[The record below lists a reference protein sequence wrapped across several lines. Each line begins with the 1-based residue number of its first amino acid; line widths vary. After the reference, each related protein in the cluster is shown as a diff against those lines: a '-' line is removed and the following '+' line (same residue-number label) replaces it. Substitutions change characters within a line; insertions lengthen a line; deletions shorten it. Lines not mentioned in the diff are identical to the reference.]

1 MIYLQLAFTEG
12 NTFRGCLSVPK
23 TFSHSS
29 FDNGWL
35 KSQDTDIGRGIDL
48 SLRWFI
54 TEDLKHI
61 GDLRHDASLTTWMWM
76 SCPIDMTPFKSKW
89 EGTEIRIFKTL
100 EKIKAFNLRGNV
112 CNRNM

>member
-29 FDNGWL
+29 FDNRWL
-35 KSQDTDIGRGIDL
+35 KSQETDIGRGIDL

-61 GDLRHDASLTTWMWM
+61 GGLRHDCASEFEDVDVDVASIGRDT
-76 SCPIDMTPFKSKW
+76 F
-89 EGTEIRIFKTL
+89 
-100 EKIKAFNLRGNV
+100 
-112 CNRNM
+112 

>member
-12 NTFRGCLSVPK
+12 DTFRGCLSMPK
-23 TFSHSS
+23 TFSCSS

-35 KSQDTDIGRGIDL
+35 KSQETDIGRGIDL

-61 GDLRHDASLTTWMWM
+61 GDLRYDCASESEDVDVDVASIGYDT
-76 SCPIDMTPFKSKW
+76 F
-89 EGTEIRIFKTL
+89 
-100 EKIKAFNLRGNV
+100 
-112 CNRNM
+112 

>member
-35 KSQDTDIGRGIDL
+35 KSQETDIGRGIDL

-61 GDLRHDASLTTWMWM
+61 GDLRHDCASESEDVDVDVASIGCDT
-76 SCPIDMTPFKSKW
+76 F
-89 EGTEIRIFKTL
+89 
-100 EKIKAFNLRGNV
+100 
-112 CNRNM
+112 